1 MAIKTKYSILKWS
14 VIYLKGLKFIRKFLA
29 VFILL
34 VYVLMIQPMSAFSSD
49 YSSVISN
56 RLKNAIVLCVGTP
69 KAYVNNV
76 ETVID
81 NQNTDIMPVIV
92 NGRSLVP
99 VRFISEKLGA
109 QVNWNGSTSTATILY
124 GDQTASITVDSSKF
138 SLNNSTFDL
147 DVPASIIGGRL
158 YLPLRTM
165 VEQIMNKNILY
176 YEGVIIISDVK
187 DLFDINTEKEMLEQI
202 KYLFYE
208 TILESRVVCNNRLK
222 LDIPVVFSNSTIP
235 PNTDKSTI
243 IDVLWQNNI
252 DGSIIQVLHTDV
264 SITNKNVAQY
274 KNEILNNIIASMN
287 ENFESTRWIENKLY
301 NVNGINVLRSDGI
314 IKSADDD
321 IALYMSNA
329 YFSLGG
335 KEYSVMFMCDSNEIY
350 LWKNALN
357 TMINSIRI
365 GKFTPSATSSSQIH
379 PPLLIPG
386 DSSQT
391 NGVSSSTPSPQ
402 INGIAVE
409 LKPDNSNQSAEFN
422 RSTINPEKPIIYL
435 TAKNSKTLYSINY
448 QTKEV
453 LYKTFEKTPEALRYY
468 NNKLY
473 VSLTQGHQSNG
484 GKAGDIVAVDPN
496 TLNVLDTYYLDFDP
510 FDFVVGHDGLLY
522 ITGGSN
528 QWTDLKSYD
537 TSTKTTGN
545 SSSIGMGAY
554 IELHPVYDRLY
565 TIDTHVSPRDY
576 TMYDYTDGVFT
587 NRYDSP
593 YHGDYTMSPYFKI
606 SPDGKYL
613 FNSAG
618 TIFSSNVSKDQDV
631 KFVYD
636 LRKQFSDIEFNLNT
650 NNFYTAS
657 GSTITAYDY
666 GTFSAAK
673 TYSSTGIIQ
682 RMFLRDGDF
691 YCISKSESSINR
703 CYIEKVDA
711 NMTDTATVSPVKTS
725 AANSIKFT
733 GTINNAIYDKV
744 RNKIY
749 AIDSALNNLFI
760 VDNNTYT
767 IEATIKL
774 LYKPSNLTLSEDNS
788 KIYIANLDKATLITE
803 VDIDNKKI
811 TRNLSYS
818 NDYYG
823 DSSTLKI
830 KTSGGKLFV
839 TSGEWSPK
847 LMVFDIETFTES
859 KLSKKV
865 ESVGDFYI
873 SKDGTT
879 IYTWYQF
886 GWSAGYAGTN
896 IFKYKINGDTIT
908 KELQTDFSYSDFS
921 RDPLDTPILVIEDKG
936 IIICKTKVF
945 SASTLQ
951 GTGVM
956 TFDENIY
963 MVNPDSTQAIGKTK
977 VYNISNRSLDA
988 QLTKS
993 QCTPLFYDNQGIL
1006 NALSGNSLVRN
1017 ILQ

>member
-1 MAIKTKYSILKWS
+1 M
-14 VIYLKGLKFIRKFLA
+14 KGLKFTRKFLA
-29 VFILL
+29 VSIIL

-49 YSSVISN
+49 YSSTISN
-56 RLKNAIVLCVGTP
+56 RLKNAIVLCIGTP

-99 VRFISEKLGA
+99 VRFISENFGA
-109 QVNWNGSTSTATILY
+109 QVNWNASTSTATILY
-124 GDQTASITVDSSKF
+124 GDQTASITVNSSKF
-138 SLNNSTFDL
+138 SIGNSTFNL
-147 DVPASIIGGRL
+147 DVPATSIGGRL

-187 DLFDINTEKEMLEQI
+187 DLFNINTEKEMLQQV

-208 TILESRVVCNNRLK
+208 TLFESRVVCGNRLK
-222 LDIPVVFSNSTIP
+222 LDIPVAFSNSTIP
-235 PNTDKSTI
+235 PSTDKSSV
-243 IDVLWQNNI
+243 IDVLWQNYI
-252 DGSIIQVLHTDV
+252 DGSIIQVYHTNI
-264 SITNKNVAQY
+264 SITNKQVGQY
-274 KNEILNNIIASMN
+274 KNEIFNNIIKTMG
-287 ENFESTRWIENKLY
+287 ENFDSINWIENKLY
-301 NVNGINVLRSDGI
+301 SVNGINILRSDGI
-314 IKSADDD
+314 IKSPEDD
-321 IALYMSNA
+321 IDLYMSNA

-357 TMINSIRI
+357 KMINSIRI
-365 GKFTPSATSSSQIH
+365 GNFTPSATSSSEIH

-391 NGVSSSTPSPQ
+391 NGGASSTPIPE
-402 INGIAVE
+402 INGIAID
-409 LKPDNSNQSAEFN
+409 LKPDNSDQSAEFN
-422 RSTINPEKPIIYL
+422 RSTINPEKSIIYL

-468 NNKLY
+468 DNKLY

-484 GKAGDIVAVDPN
+484 GKAGDIAVVDPN
-496 TLNVLDTYYLDFDP
+496 TLDVLDTYYLDFDP

-522 ITGGSN
+522 ITCGSN

-537 TSTKTTGN
+537 TSTKTMGK
-545 SSSIGMGAY
+545 SSSIRMGSY

-565 TIDTHVSPRDY
+565 TIAENISPRDY

-587 NRYDSP
+587 NKYDSP
-593 YHGDYTMSPYFKI
+593 YHGDYKMSPYFKI

-636 LRKQFSDIEFNLNT
+636 LGKPFSDIEFNLNA

-657 GSTITAYDY
+657 GTTITAYDY

-682 RMFLRDGDF
+682 RMFLRDGAF
-691 YCISKSESSINR
+691 YCVSISDSIKNR

-711 NMTDTATVSPVKTS
+711 NMTSTATATPAKSSVS
-725 AANSIKFT
+725 NSIKFT
-733 GTINNAIYDKV
+733 GTIKNAIYDKV

-760 VDNNTYT
+760 VDNDTYT
-767 IEATIKL
+767 IESTIKL

-788 KIYIANLDKATLITE
+788 KIYIANLDKTTLITE
-803 VDIDNKKI
+803 VDIDSKKI

-818 NDYYG
+818 NNYYG
-823 DSSTLKI
+823 DDSTLKI

-847 LMVFDIETFTES
+847 LLVFDITSFTES
-859 KLSKKV
+859 KLSKKI

-873 SKDGTT
+873 SKDGKT

-908 KELQTDFSYSDFS
+908 KELQTDFSHSDFS
-921 RDPLDTPILVIEDKG
+921 RDPLDTPILVMEDKG

-945 SASTLQ
+945 STSTLQ
-951 GTGVM
+951 STGVM
-956 TFDENIY
+956 TFDEDIY
-963 MVNPDSTQAIGKTK
+963 LVNPDNTQAISKTK
-977 VYNISNRSLDA
+977 VYNISNRSVEA
-988 QLTKS
+988 QLIKS
-993 QCTPLFYDNQGIL
+993 QCTPLFYDNQGVL

-1017 ILQ
+1017 VLQ

>member
-1 MAIKTKYSILKWS
+1 M
-14 VIYLKGLKFIRKFLA
+14 KGLKFTRKFLA
-29 VFILL
+29 VFVLL
-34 VYVLMIQPMSAFSSD
+34 VYVVMIQPMSAFSSD
-49 YSSVISN
+49 YSSIISS
-56 RLKNAIVLCVGTP
+56 RLKNAIVLCIGTP

-109 QVNWNGSTSTATILY
+109 QINWNASTSTATILY
-124 GDQTASITVDSSKF
+124 GDQTASITLNSSKF
-138 SLNNSTFDL
+138 SLNNSTYNL
-147 DVPASIIGGRL
+147 DAPASSIGGRL

-165 VEQIMNKNILY
+165 VEKIMNKNILY
-176 YEGVIIISDVK
+176 YDGVIIVSDVK
-187 DLFDINTEKEMLEQI
+187 DLFNINAEKEMLKQV

-208 TILESRVVCNNRLK
+208 TILESRVICNNRLK
-222 LDIPVVFSNSTIP
+222 LDIPVAFSNATIP
-235 PNTDKSTI
+235 PSTDKSTV

-252 DGSIIQVLHTDV
+252 DGSIIQVIHTDV
-264 SITNKNVAQY
+264 SITNKQVGQY
-274 KNEILNNIIASMN
+274 KNEILNNIIASLN
-287 ENFESTRWIENKLY
+287 ENFESTKWIENKLY
-301 NVNGINVLRSDGI
+301 SVNGINVLRSDGI
-314 IKSADDD
+314 IKSPDND
-321 IALYMSNA
+321 IPLYMSNA

-357 TMINSIRI
+357 RMINSIRI
-365 GKFTPSATSSSQIH
+365 GKFTPSAASSNEIH

-391 NGVSSSTPSPQ
+391 NGVPSSTPSPE
-402 INGIAVE
+402 INGIALD
-409 LKPDNSNQSAEFN
+409 LKPDNSKQSAEFN
-422 RSTINPEKPIIYL
+422 RSTINPEKPIIYI

-484 GKAGDIVAVDPN
+484 GKAGDIAAVDPN

-522 ITGGSN
+522 ITGGSD

-537 TSTKTTGN
+537 TSTKTMGNN
-545 SSSIGMGAY
+545 SSIRMGSY

-565 TIDTHVSPRDY
+565 TIDTNVSPIDY
-576 TMYDYTDGVFT
+576 KMYDYTDGVFT
-587 NRYDSP
+587 NSYDSP
-593 YHGDYTMSPYFKI
+593 YHGDYKMSPYFKI

-631 KFVYD
+631 KFVYN
-636 LRKQFSDIEFNLNT
+636 LGKTFSDIEFNLDT

-673 TYSSTGIIQ
+673 TYTTTGSIQ
-682 RMFLRDGDF
+682 RMFLRDGAF
-691 YCISKSESSINR
+691 YCVSISDSIKNR

-711 NMTDTATVSPVKTS
+711 NITDTATVSPVKTS
-725 AANSIKFT
+725 ASNSIKFT
-733 GTINNAIYDKV
+733 GAINNAIYDKV

-760 VDNNTYT
+760 VDNNSYT
-767 IEATIKL
+767 IESTIKL

-788 KIYIANLDKATLITE
+788 KIYIANLDKDTLITE

-818 NDYYG
+818 NNYY
-823 DSSTLKI
+823 DDNSNLKI
-830 KTSGGKLFV
+830 KTSGDKLFV

-847 LMVFDIETFTES
+847 LLVFDTASFTES
-859 KLSKKV
+859 KLSKMI

-873 SKDGTT
+873 SKDGRT

-886 GWSAGYAGTN
+886 GWSSGNAGSN
-896 IFKYKINGDTIT
+896 IFKYNINGDTIT
-908 KELQTDFSYSDFS
+908 KEAQTNFSYSDFS
-921 RDPLDTPILVIEDKG
+921 RDPLDTPILVLEDKG
-936 IIICKTKVF
+936 IVICKTKVF
-945 SASTLQ
+945 STSTLQ
-951 GTGVM
+951 STGVM

-977 VYNISNRSLDA
+977 VYNIGTRSVEA

-1017 ILQ
+1017 VLQ